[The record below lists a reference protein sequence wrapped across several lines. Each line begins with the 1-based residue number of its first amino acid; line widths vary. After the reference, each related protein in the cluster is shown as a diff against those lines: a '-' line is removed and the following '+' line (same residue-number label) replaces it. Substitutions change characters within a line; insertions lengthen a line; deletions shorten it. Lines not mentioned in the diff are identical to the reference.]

1 MALRIVEVI
10 LESGNE
16 ESVRDAV
23 KDIDVVE
30 MWCGATSKERLE
42 VHLLVKA
49 ENSEA
54 LVDALGKAFDS
65 LVIFRL
71 LILPVEATLP
81 RVEEPPKEEPV
92 LEVVEEPKNGEK
104 NRWIKRISREEL
116 QEDVE
121 DSSDLNLV
129 YLITVILSVLVAAIG
144 LLKDNVAVVIG
155 AMVIA
160 PLLGPNVAMS
170 LATSLGDNKMIA
182 KSAKTLLAGIFLAL
196 SLSVII
202 GMIFTVDP
210 TVPEIAYRTNI
221 DLSDVVLALASGAA
235 GALFFTI
242 GTSTA
247 LVGVMVAVALLPP
260 LVVMGMLLGS
270 GQFNLAYETLLLF
283 MTNFI
288 CVNLAGVAVF
298 VAQGVKP
305 SHWWHAALAKKSVSY
320 ALLVWVALLI
330 IMIILLLFFS

>member
-10 LESGNE
+10 LDSGNE
-16 ESVRDAV
+16 ENVRDAV

-30 MWCGATSKERLE
+30 MWCSPTSKGRLA
-42 VHLLVKA
+42 VKLLVKA
-49 ENSEA
+49 ETSEA
-54 LVDALGKAFDS
+54 LMDALSQRFEAFQ
-65 LVIFRL
+65 IFRL
-71 LILPVEATLP
+71 IITPVEATLP
-81 RVEEPPKEEPV
+81 QVKEESKEDAV
-92 LEVVEEPKNGEK
+92 QEVKEVEKK
-104 NRWIKRISREEL
+104 KWIKRISREEL
-116 QEDVE
+116 HDDVV

-129 YLITVILSVLVAAIG
+129 YVFTVLLSVLVAAIG

-170 LATSLGDNKMIA
+170 LATALGDNKMISR
-182 KSAKTLLAGIFLAL
+182 SARTLAVGIFLAL
-196 SLSVII
+196 SLSVLI
-202 GMIFTVDP
+202 GMVFEVDAS
-210 TVPEIAYRTNI
+210 VPEIAYRTNI

-260 LVVMGMLLGS
+260 LVVLGMLIGS
-270 GQFNLAYETLLLF
+270 GQYDLAYETLLLF
-283 MTNFI
+283 LTNFI

-305 SHWWHAALAKKSVSY
+305 SHWWQSVLAKKSVSY
-320 ALLVWVALLI
+320 ALLLWVVLLLV
-330 IMIILLLFFS
+330 MILLLLFFR